1 MPAEQSMLQPRY
13 YWLPQQSNEVI
24 EMRLGER

>member
-1 MPAEQSMLQPRY
+1 MPAEQSMLQTRY

-24 EMRLGER
+24 ELHWASD